1 MFERAK
7 EEIER
12 KMVVLWNETLVTS
25 ILNIEYPIVQAGMAG
40 GVTTPQLVASVSN
53 AGGLGSLGAGYMTPD
68 QMRMAIKDIKRIT
81 TRAFAVNLFI
91 PEEDHSSNE
100 VVEQTKQ
107 MLQRYAT
114 KLGIEDYS
122 YKEKPF
128 LALKKEY
135 KEKLKILIDENVP
148 VCSITFGIPS
158 KEDVQ
163 QLKRNGIILI
173 GTATTVHEAIINEES
188 GMDLVVMQGAE
199 AGGHRGTFESE
210 VDSSIVGIS
219 SLIPQT
225 VDAIKIPVIAAGGI
239 MDGRGILSMLVLG
252 AGAVQMGTAFVT
264 CQESGAH
271 PLHKKAILTST
282 EEQTIITPVFSG
294 KSARGI
300 KNDFIT
306 EMIEADLPMLPGYP
320 VLNTL
325 TKEIRKQAAEQ
336 NHPEWMSLWSGQN
349 PRLSTS
355 KSAEEMIRCSVSEV
369 NNIINRIS

>member
-1 MFERAK
+1 
-7 EEIER
+7 
-12 KMVVLWNETLVTS
+12 MVVLWNETLVTS

-53 AGGLGSLGAGYMTPD
+53 TGGLGSLGAGYMTPD
-68 QMRMAIKDIKRIT
+68 QMRVAIKEIKQIT

-100 VVEQTKQ
+100 VVEKTKQ
-107 MLQRYAT
+107 VLQRYAA

-122 YKEKPF
+122 YTEKPF
-128 LALKKEY
+128 SALKKEY
-135 KEKLKILIDENVP
+135 KEKLKILIEEDVP
-148 VCSITFGIPS
+148 VCSFTFGLPS
-158 KEDVQ
+158 KEEVQ
-163 QLKRNGIILI
+163 QLKRKGIILI
-173 GTATTVHEAIINEES
+173 GTATTVNEAIINEES

-199 AGGHRGTFESE
+199 AGGHRGTFDSE
-210 VDSSIVGIS
+210 VDSSLVGIS

-252 AGAVQMGTAFVT
+252 AEAVQMGTAFVT
-264 CQESGAH
+264 CEESGAH
-271 PLHKKAILTST
+271 PLHKQAILTST
-282 EEQTIITPVFSG
+282 EEQTMITPVFSG

-300 KNDFIT
+300 KNDFIIEMT
-306 EMIEADLPMLPGYP
+306 ESNIPMLPGYP

-325 TKEIRKQAAEQ
+325 TKEIRKQAAVQ
-336 NHPEWMSLWSGQN
+336 NHPEWMSLWSGQS

-355 KSAEEMIRCSVSEV
+355 KSAEEIIRCSVSEV
-369 NNIINRIS
+369 KNIINRIS